1 MKRKLLVLPISLI
14 AHVVFAQESVGER
27 VVNRTKETTIR
38 KTEDK
43 IDEKVD
49 NTLDKIFDGSIFK
62 KKKKKGEDGNASGTE
77 KSSGKR
83 TTSRNT
89 ASDGDDTDFSN
100 YRDFDFVPGEKT
112 LFFED
117 FSSSSLGN
125 GPTQWTV
132 TGEKGEPAITT
143 IPGSSGRWLRTPK
156 EGLSFPN
163 AFNDFP
169 ENFTLEFDMYADPV
183 EMSEMMS
190 GLKVVIVQ
198 KMADRSEYDQW
209 FNGYPQIFLDIH
221 PSGGGGSLNLV
232 AKTEY
237 NGNLSQEE
245 MTLHDSTYRD
255 GWLNGE
261 VNRISIARNGKAI
274 ALYVN
279 ETKYIDLPNGLP
291 KPGQYGLVFA
301 NNMWGDGTYLTN
313 IRIGGGGSAKAE
325 TISKEI
331 QAAKKFISR
340 TIYFDVN
347 SARIKPESWA
357 TLNELANSI
366 GELPGNFH
374 IVGHTDSD
382 GSDEA
387 NLALSIRRAAS
398 VKNALVN
405 EFGLD
410 AARLTTDGK
419 GEAEPVESNATAAGK
434 AQNRR
439 VEFIQQ

>member
-1 MKRKLLVLPISLI
+1 MKGKLLALPVLLI
-14 AHVVFAQESVGER
+14 AQLVLAQESVGER

-43 IDEKVD
+43 IDQKVD

-62 KKKKKGEDGNASGTE
+62 KKKKKSDEGGASGT
-77 KSSGKR
+77 KKSPAKQSSGGG
-83 TTSRNT
+83 
-89 ASDGDDTDFSN
+89 ASDGDDTDFST

-117 FSSSSLGN
+117 FANTSLGS
-125 GPTQWTV
+125 GPAQWTV
-132 TGEKGEPAITT
+132 TGAKGEPAITT
-143 IPGSSGRWLRTPK
+143 IAGSADRWLRTPT

-169 ENFTLEFDMYADPV
+169 DNFTIEFDMYADP
-183 EMSEMMS
+183 ETMSEMMS

-198 KMADRSEYDQW
+198 KMTDRAAYDQW
-209 FNGYPQIFLDIH
+209 FSADPQLILDIH
-221 PSGGGGSLNLV
+221 PSGGGGSLNLG
-232 AKTEY
+232 AKMEY
-237 NGNLSQEE
+237 DGNLSQEE

-261 VNRISIARNGKAI
+261 VNRVSIARKGKAI

-279 ETKYIDLPNGLP
+279 ETQYIDLPNGLP
-291 KPGQYGLVFA
+291 KPGPYGLVFA
-301 NNMWGDGTYLTN
+301 NNMWGDGTYITN
-313 IRIGGGGSAKAE
+313 IRVGGGGAVTAKAVN
-325 TISKEI
+325 KEI
-331 QAAKKFISR
+331 AAEKKFISR

-357 TLNELANSI
+357 TLNEIANAI
-366 GELPGNFH
+366 GEMPGNFH

-382 GSDEA
+382 GAEEA

-410 AARLTTDGK
+410 ASRFTSDGK
-419 GEAEPVESNATAAGK
+419 GETEPVESNATAAGK

>member
-1 MKRKLLVLPISLI
+1 MKGKLLVLPVLVIT
-14 AHVVFAQESVGER
+14 HVVFGQESVGER

-43 IDEKVD
+43 IDEQVD

-62 KKKKKGEDGNASGTE
+62 KKKKKNGDGNASGTK
-77 KSSGKR
+77 KSSGKQ
-83 TTSRNT
+83 TSGGST
-89 ASDGDDTDFSN
+89 GSDGDDTDFST
-100 YRDFDFVPGEKT
+100 YRDFDFVPGEQT

-117 FSSSSLGN
+117 FSNSSLGS

-132 TGEKGEPAITT
+132 TGAKGEPAITT
-143 IPGSSGRWLRTPK
+143 ISGSESRWLRTPK

-169 ENFTLEFDMYADPV
+169 DNFTMEFDMYADPE

-198 KMADRSEYDQW
+198 KLADRSEYDQW
-209 FNGYPQIFLDIH
+209 FNEYPQIFLDIH

-232 AKTEY
+232 ARTEY
-237 NGNLSQEE
+237 NGNLTQEE

-261 VNRISIARNGKAI
+261 VNRISIARNGQSI

-291 KPGQYGLVFA
+291 KPGPYGLVFA
-301 NNMWGDGTYLTN
+301 NNMWGDGTYITN
-313 IRIGGGGSAKAE
+313 IRVGGGGAVTAK
-325 TISKEI
+325 TVNKEI
-331 QAAKKFISR
+331 TTEKKFISR

-357 TLNELANSI
+357 TLNEIANAI
-366 GELPGNFH
+366 GEMPGNFH

-382 GSDEA
+382 GADEA
-387 NLALSIRRAAS
+387 NLALSVRRAAS
-398 VKNALVN
+398 VKNALVG

-410 AARLTTDGK
+410 GARLTTDGK
-419 GEAEPVESNATAAGK
+419 GEAEPVESNETIAGK

>member
-1 MKRKLLVLPISLI
+1 MKGKLLVLPISLI
-14 AHVVFAQESVGER
+14 TYVVMGQESVGER

-49 NTLDKIFDGSIFK
+49 NTLDKVFDGSIFK
-62 KKKKKGEDGNASGTE
+62 KKKKKSGDGNASTAK
-77 KSSGKR
+77 KSSRKQSSGG
-83 TTSRNT
+83 SN
-89 ASDGDDTDFSN
+89 ASDDDDTDFSS
-100 YRDFDFVPGEKT
+100 YRDFDFVPGTQT

-117 FSSSSLGN
+117 FSNSSLGS
-125 GPTQWTV
+125 GATQWTV
-132 TGEKGEPAITT
+132 TGNKGEPAITT
-143 IPGSSGRWLRTPK
+143 IPGSENRWLRTPM

-169 ENFTLEFDMYADPV
+169 EEFTLEFDMYADPAT
-183 EMSEMMS
+183 MNEMMS
-190 GLKVVIVQ
+190 GLKVGIVK

-209 FNGYPQIFLDIH
+209 FSSEPEITLDIH
-221 PSGGGGSLNLV
+221 PSGEKGALNLRAV
-232 AKTEY
+232 TEY
-237 NGNLSQEE
+237 NGNLTQEE
-245 MTLHDSTYRD
+245 MTLHDSTNRD

-291 KPGQYGLVFA
+291 KPGPYGLVFA

-313 IRIGGGGSAKAE
+313 VRVGGGGAVTAK
-325 TISKEI
+325 TVNKEI
-331 QAAKKFISR
+331 ATEKKFISR

-357 TLNELANSI
+357 TLNEIANAI
-366 GELPGNFH
+366 GGMPGNFH

-382 GSDEA
+382 GAEAA
-387 NLALSIRRAAS
+387 NLTLSIRRAAS
-398 VKNALVN
+398 VKNALVG

-410 AARLTTDGK
+410 GARLTTDGK
-419 GEAEPVESNATAAGK
+419 GETEPVESNETIAGK